1 MIASMYDDGA
11 NAFQAFL
18 MLGSPV
24 YGGAAGY
31 LLVVTG
37 RLRPGG
43 GMALAVAIVSA
54 SIGLMHATEL
64 IFTDAVASDGAW
76 VLAMPSGSLAAAA
89 LLGAALFQ
97 ARRGLARR
105 ALFAGAGVLFTVG
118 IGPLAVG
125 IGFFYVIAG
134 WAVCFTLAA
143 MDPPLRTSEPRA
155 RG

>member
-31 LLVVTG
+31 LLVATG

-43 GMALAVAIVSA
+43 GVALAAAIVSA
-54 SIGLMHATEL
+54 SLGLMHATEL

-97 ARRGLARR
+97 SPTGARTPGAVRRGWGALHRGDRPARRRNRLLLRDRGVGRVLHARR
-105 ALFAGAGVLFTVG
+105 D
-118 IGPLAVG
+118 GPPV
-125 IGFFYVIAG
+125 
-134 WAVCFTLAA
+134 TH
-143 MDPPLRTSEPRA
+143 E
-155 RG
+155 